1 MTREKT
7 SRKVILDTNCWPSGL
22 QFEFAH
28 FTTGSARP
36 GSAWLGL
43 TRPGSASLG
52 LARPGSASLGPAS
65 ASLGL
70 GLLLACTR
78 VEVACL
84 LGLASAC
91 PISLGIRGQGE
102 PGAGINFIN
111 DKTIIRRMITL
122 VSGPAA
128 QKPS

>member
-84 LGLASAC
+84 LGLAYL
-91 PISLGIRGQGE
+91 P
-102 PGAGINFIN
+102 N
-111 DKTIIRRMITL
+111 RRL
-122 VSGPAA
+122 FYGLF
-128 QKPS
+128 